1 MGSAEFHVM
10 RKPTM
15 SAVKNFS
22 ELSAILSKLEISGVY
37 LFIGN
42 GAKLQY
48 GNMEQ
53 VRASLQPVLNSISN
67 QHGGSRGWMA
77 VYGGDTYDP
86 ANPCLGSCMHYV
98 KTQFSPY
105 ILSVQGWPEVDN
117 FVDFVLKYEE
127 QRDQKGNIVYGGVLD
142 NKTLLGGTSIYLG
155 EDFRS
160 ILSGVVNI
168 SARGRIGTVELDFA
182 RHVGLN
188 VIDVSPADAAREYN

>member
-1 MGSAEFHVM
+1 MTKA
-10 RKPTM
+10 TM
-15 SAVKNFS
+15 SSVKNFS
-22 ELSAILSKLEISGVY
+22 ELSGILSKLEISGVY

-53 VRASLQPVLNSISN
+53 VRASLQPVLTNISN
-67 QHGGSRGWMA
+67 LHGGSKGWMA

-98 KTQFSPY
+98 KSQFSPY
-105 ILSVQGWPEVDN
+105 LLSVQGWPQVDS
-117 FVDFVLKYEE
+117 FVDFVFQYEE
-127 QRDQKGNIVYGGVLD
+127 KRDQKGEILYGGVLAD
-142 NKTLLGGTSIYLG
+142 NTLLGGTSVYLG

-168 SARGRIGTVELDFA
+168 SARGRIGTVELDYA
-182 RHVGLN
+182 RQVGLN
-188 VIDVSPADAAREYN
+188 VIDVSPADPAREYN

>member
-1 MGSAEFHVM
+1 
-10 RKPTM
+10 
-15 SAVKNFS
+15 
-22 ELSAILSKLEISGVY
+22 
-37 LFIGN
+37 
-42 GAKLQY
+42 
-48 GNMEQ
+48 MEQ
-53 VRASLQPVLNSISN
+53 VRSSLQPVLNNISN
-67 QHGGSRGWMA
+67 LHGGSRGWMA

-86 ANPCLGSCMHYV
+86 YV

-127 QRDQKGNIVYGGVLD
+127 ERDQKGNIVYGGVLD

>member
-1 MGSAEFHVM
+1 MTKA
-10 RKPTM
+10 TM
-15 SAVKNFS
+15 SSVKNFS
-22 ELSAILSKLEISGVY
+22 ELSGILSKLEISGVY

-53 VRASLQPVLNSISN
+53 VRSSLKPVLTNISN
-67 QHGGSRGWMA
+67 LHGGNRGWMA

-86 ANPCLGSCMHYV
+86 ANPDLGSCMQYV
-98 KTQFSPY
+98 KSQFSPY
-105 ILSVQGWPEVDN
+105 LLSVQGWPEVDN
-117 FVDFVLKYEE
+117 FVDFVLQYEE
-127 QRDQKGNIVYGGVLD
+127 KRDQKGQIVYGGVLED
-142 NKTLLGGTSIYLG
+142 NTLLGGTSVYLG

-168 SARGRIGTVELDFA
+168 SARGRIGTRELDYA

-188 VIDVSPADAAREYN
+188 VIDVSPADAAREYK

>member
-1 MGSAEFHVM
+1 MT
-10 RKPTM
+10 KPTM

-53 VRASLQPVLNSISN
+53 VRASLQPVLTNIS
-67 QHGGSRGWMA
+67 QLHGGSRGWMA

-86 ANPCLGSCMHYV
+86 SKPCLGSCMHYV
-98 KTQFSPY
+98 KSQFSPY

-127 QRDQKGNIVYGGVLD
+127 QRDQKGEIVYGGVRED
-142 NKTLLGGTSIYLG
+142 KTLMGGTSVYLG
-155 EDFRS
+155 DDFRS

-168 SARGRIGTVELDFA
+168 SARGRIGTVELDYA

>member
-1 MGSAEFHVM
+1 MT
-10 RKPTM
+10 KTTM

-42 GAKLQY
+42 GANLQY

-53 VRASLQPVLNSISN
+53 VKSSLQPVLSNISN

-98 KTQFSPY
+98 KSQFSPY
-105 ILSVQGWPEVDN
+105 LLSVQGWPEVDS
-117 FVDFVLKYEE
+117 FVDFVFKYEE
-127 QRDQKGNIVYGGVLD
+127 QLDQKGRIVYGGVSED
-142 NKTLLGGTSIYLG
+142 KTLLGGTSIYLS

-168 SARGRIGTVELDFA
+168 SARGRIGTVELDYA

-188 VIDVSPADAAREYN
+188 VIDVAPADAAREYN